1 MTVQNINTNQAAQ
14 PVRHVSDDAPKVVA
28 NTPNTEAAPGIAV
41 DANKRLTLQ
50 SISSEQLKN
59 AVEIINQ
66 VMRHSNNALE
76 FSVDSESKTPIVKLV
91 DTETGQL
98 LRQYPSEATLA
109 ISRSIDQFQQQQ
121 GLLLQ
126 QKA

>member
-1 MTVQNINTNQAAQ
+1 MSVQIINTNQAAQ
-14 PVRHVSDDAPKVVA
+14 PVRPISDDAPKVVA

-41 DANKRLTLQ
+41 DATKRLTLQ